1 MFAWLSSLL
10 RRGLPCVVAAVLPLG
25 VAACGTTPKAAPL
38 TWDIVFATP
47 LLASAKAHVEVRIVP
62 GGCDDDTAAPLS
74 TADLTEEAG
83 DGGATADAPPPL
95 KKGTYGFQ
103 ATAWDAG
110 CRPYA
115 AGCTEVSVPKKR
127 PTTVTVKLKATNA
140 RRACE
145 EEFCSA
151 GYCGD
156 GDAGADA
163 GDGAAGDAS
172 AP

>member
-10 RRGLPCVVAAVLPLG
+10 GRGLRCVVTAVLTLG
-25 VAACGTTPKAAPL
+25 IAACGTTPKAAPL
-38 TWDIVFATP
+38 TWNIVFATP
-47 LLASAKAHVEVRIVP
+47 LLASAKAHVEVSIVP
-62 GGCDDDTAAPLS
+62 GGCGDDAGAALY
-74 TADLTEEAG
+74 TADLPGEPR
-83 DGGATADAPPPL
+83 DGGVTADAPLPL
-95 KKGTYGFQ
+95 KKGTYGFK

-115 AGCTEVSVPKKR
+115 AGCTEVSVPKKN
-127 PTTVTVKLKATNA
+127 PTTVAVKLKATMA

-156 GDAGADA
+156 GDAGTDA
-163 GDGAAGDAS
+163 GDTGNPDAS